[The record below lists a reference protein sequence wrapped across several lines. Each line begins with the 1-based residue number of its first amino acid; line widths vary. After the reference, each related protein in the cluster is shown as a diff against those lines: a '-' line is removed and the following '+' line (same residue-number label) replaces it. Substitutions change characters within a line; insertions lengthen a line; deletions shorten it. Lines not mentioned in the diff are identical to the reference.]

1 MGHLSWNRESFIP
14 TCRRSKKE
22 AWRRKAKAWAH
33 SSGTMRATCAAAA
46 AALKKANKGQPF
58 FAQAQYFFSLD
69 SRSAEMQ
76 GAVAALLAGIVTAV
90 VAAARAP
97 LRLAERREAQR
108 RRAGAQWRLSKGL
121 KGEPLKFARAFQS
134 PSDCSSLAASFFTA
148 ASVVLRARTNTD
160 RVTQISLEMVL
171 LLVILRCCTAAWQRR
186 RRQCCYCQICQWQT
200 AFLSFL
206 PLRLYYFDGFIS

>member
-1 MGHLSWNRESFIP
+1 
-14 TCRRSKKE
+14 
-22 AWRRKAKAWAH
+22 
-33 SSGTMRATCAAAA
+33 MRATCAAA

-97 LRLAERREAQR
+97 LRLVKEERSTKAV
-108 RRAGAQWRLSKGL
+108 GAQWRLSKGL

-171 LLVILRCCTAAWQRR
+171 LLVVLRCCTAAWQRR
-186 RRQCCYCQICQWQT
+186 RRRR
-200 AFLSFL
+200 AAAALLPPPPMLLLSNL
-206 PLRLYYFDGFIS
+206 PMTNSLSLLPSSKALLL